1 MVYYRIAGNFWR
13 ENFQKFWKKP
23 MISEN
28 IFLNILCFV
37 VFRDG
42 SLEVP
47 HAEAT
52 QYNEYL
58 FRMFA

>member
-1 MVYYRIAGNFWR
+1 
-13 ENFQKFWKKP
+13 

-28 IFLNILCFV
+28 IFSNILV
-37 VFRDG
+37 LIFRDG

-52 QYNEYL
+52 LYNEYL
-58 FRMFA
+58 FRVFA